1 MHRYIVSETW
11 KFEDLKSL
19 AGNCNLRIITPSKAI
34 AANLRVPHY
43 SLESLAQS
51 NLKREGWKIASALK
65 SLEVIDFLGMPNF
78 YLPTIKELLANDID
92 LTALQKDK
100 FDRVKKLANLTLKYR
115 ERLRQ
120 EHYLDAAELFW
131 QANRLNLIR
140 HGYLFYGYF
149 LPRRNELAFIDKIAG
164 DNSILVLPNCDR
176 TAIEFL
182 IEKGWQLGEGMRDE
196 AAEINH
202 RSLGRQLQ
210 QSWLTKEHFALTKA
224 VRLQTYPNL
233 LAEVRGVLSQIALLL
248 DRGIASKHIVL
259 ISRDEELYGD
269 ALIDI
274 GWEYG
279 IPVRVLYEIPLS
291 ETRLGGW
298 FQLLLEVIN
307 SNFPFEATAK
317 LLLHP
322 LAKYISPEIWQEARQ
337 IHPQNLQAWQ
347 ELGVDL
353 SLLQFP
359 AGKFAFSVWLRRLN
373 DILENWQILEHG
385 KRWAREIVAYYR
397 LRDVFNELTKTTP
410 NKIDRQ
416 AFIGKI
422 TEILALLSVPA
433 QPGRG
438 GIELHAPA
446 TLFGTNYQYV
456 FVLGMAE
463 GILPATIADDPVL
476 DFYDRA
482 RLNKDNFLIPTA
494 TDKAQTEALSFY
506 HLLGIAETAI
516 NFSYPQT
523 IDNKTILP
531 SSYIDRLGIKVTK
544 LENLPLPSLET
555 ARQVYLHQPQKLN
568 DALMPQIIKA
578 WQVETSRESAAA
590 ADEYDGVIGKGININ
605 ERVFSASQLTQ
616 LGQCPFKWFSYRL
629 LKLKELTEAE
639 LDLNVTFRGNLYHRC
654 LELSLAEIKTAG
666 DLENFNREQLERAF
680 TTAET
685 ELELTKLPG
694 WEQQRQEHLE
704 LIYRNTIA
712 PEFLPTN
719 REIID
724 RETEFT
730 TQWYGLQIKGK
741 IDRLDGNDKELIVID
756 YKTSSN
762 IPAGIKDDNGK
773 ANIDLQLALY
783 TDSISNSYPEA
794 EVTAVYYSLTKCK
807 TLRRPVS
814 NSETLAAFAERVK
827 SHLETGNYPVA
838 PDVEF
843 QACRY
848 CDFDLVCRKGNRLM
862 GKNINKRA

>member
-11 KFEDLKSL
+11 KFQDLKSL

-34 AANLRVPHY
+34 AANLRVPHC
-43 SLESLAQS
+43 SLESLAQTS
-51 NLKREGWKIASALK
+51 LKREGWKIASALK
-65 SLEVIDFLGMPNF
+65 SLEVIDFWGMPNF
-78 YLPTIKELLANDID
+78 YLPTIRELLANDID
-92 LTALQKDK
+92 LSALQKDK

-115 ERLRQ
+115 EKLRQ

-131 QANRLNLIR
+131 QASRLNLIR

-149 LPRRNELAFIDKIAG
+149 LPRRDELAFIDKIAG

-182 IEKGWQLGEGMRDE
+182 IEKGWQLGEGMREE

-233 LAEVRGVLSQIALLL
+233 IAEVRGVLSQIGLLL
-248 DRGIASKHIVL
+248 DRGIAPKNIVL
-259 ISRDEELYGD
+259 ITRDEKLYGD

-298 FQLLLEVIN
+298 LQLLLEVIKT
-307 SNFPFEATAK
+307 NFPFEATAK

-416 AFIGKI
+416 TFIEKI

-438 GIELHAPA
+438 GVELHSPA

-578 WQVETSRESAAA
+578 WQVETRRESAAA
-590 ADEYDGVIGKGININ
+590 ADEYDGVIGKGINIK

-629 LKLKELTEAE
+629 LKLKILAEAE

-685 ELELTKLPG
+685 ELKLTKLPG

-712 PEFLPTN
+712 PEFLPIN